1 MASSFCSVAR
11 RDNPMHYMK
20 KHILFKRR
28 QNHFTYLIFDSSF
41 DHVTKVIVKLE
52 NGETFKFIVFSS
64 HLMYPL
70 YSGHI
75 SNQVQVCSNS
85 EKLNG

>member
-41 DHVTKVIVKLE
+41 DHVINVIVKLE
-52 NGETFKFIVFSS
+52 GGETFEFCLIFSR
-64 HLMYPL
+64 
-70 YSGHI
+70 HI
-75 SNQVQVCSNS
+75 
-85 EKLNG
+85 

>member
-20 KHILFKRR
+20 KHILFKGR

-41 DHVTKVIVKLE
+41 DHVINVIVKLE
-52 NGETFKFIVFSS
+52 GGETFEFYINYRFFR
-64 HLMYPL
+64 
-70 YSGHI
+70 HI
-75 SNQVQVCSNS
+75 
-85 EKLNG
+85 